1 LSLQTPEPTLAP
13 TDPETIREE
22 LVELHAEQQTEQQI
36 DEKRSAG
43 KKLESTA
50 VKATVWVV
58 ADYGVSMALRVLN
71 SVVLTHLLMPESFGL
86 VTLVSTLVTGIS
98 LLSDIGLNSSVIQ
111 SPRGDD
117 PVFLNTAWTVQVLR
131 GLGIFVVALLLSWP
145 MSLFYHDPRLIWLLP
160 ALALNIVVQAFWST
174 GLLSMSRHMGV
185 RRVFL
190 LDISTQIFALLVTA
204 GLAYMYRSVWAL
216 VIGTVLGSAYKLVLS
231 HFRGLIPG
239 VRNRFCWD
247 PESVQGLIHF
257 GKWILLAT
265 AFFFFASQA
274 DRLILGKLIQSGWVS
289 VYRQNGASADQG
301 IQKGFPAVPP
311 SRSFGRSFDV
321 DVDGLLRRLPGV
333 ENVRSP
339 VQRRDLDGADFGAGA
354 VAYVDVC
361 HHDAGPL
368 VSGQVQIWRDGQCRV
383 LFRCDPG
390 NSDRVQY
397 LGNAGRGGGCGRG
410 RLSALPGPGD
420 GSEPGRGFHLASGF
434 AGDGRFLG
442 DAGVGI
448 WNPPGDFRVTDTGSR
463 GSGRSFEVH
472 SVVSYDLG
480 RHNPRSS
487 RVRA

>member
-274 DRLILGKLIQSGWVS
+274 DRLILGKLISFSLLGVYGIAYSVS
-289 VYRQNGASADQG
+289 DIPRAVINAFANRVGFPFIAKMVHLPIKEFRKVFLQYRLLALLAGALMLTLMVFCGGFLVSKMYDHRYSDATWMVPILALGLWHTLMYATTMPALLSLGKSKYGAMGNAAYCFAVILAIPIGFSIWGMPGAVVAVAAGDFPLYLVLVTGASREGVSTWRQDLQATGAFLVMLAVGYG
-301 IQKGFPAVPP
+301 IRRAI
-311 SRSFGRSFDV
+311 FG
-321 DVDGLLRRLPGV
+321 
-333 ENVRSP
+333 
-339 VQRRDLDGADFGAGA
+339 
-354 VAYVDVC
+354 
-361 HHDAGPL
+361 
-368 VSGQVQIWRDGQCRV
+368 
-383 LFRCDPG
+383 
-390 NSDRVQY
+390 
-397 LGNAGRGGGCGRG
+397 
-410 RLSALPGPGD
+410 
-420 GSEPGRGFHLASGF
+420 
-434 AGDGRFLG
+434 
-442 DAGVGI
+442 
-448 WNPPGDFRVTDTGSR
+448 
-463 GSGRSFEVH
+463 
-472 SVVSYDLG
+472 
-480 RHNPRSS
+480 
-487 RVRA
+487 